1 MTAAQSVAY
10 PIMDLLHPDDTM
22 DLASSPHIPAND
34 FDLTYELDTMR
45 DASAEP
51 TQEAMIEDPINPNQH
66 STADIQLVDED
77 FLDDD
82 EMVDEDTVVQNAD
95 ANHEDF
101 TMESRSQAL
110 PGAEHED
117 EDILYDEDEPVQE
130 DNNQTEDT
138 RDVEIVDDE
147 DLFPEDEELPEHSL
161 EDTSRISQALHI
173 NYDGERVYEEQTTN
187 IITQDSEDVGATQGP
202 LFSGDSANNISDDG
216 PNDPTHLEDDE
227 TIPKLDHGP
236 PTDTVAA
243 SKMTSKEPPL
253 GPLETANNH
262 QTSNL
267 LDQAKLDSARPSVP
281 DEPEGAT
288 VVEAAQFSTRDV
300 EYAKSADG
308 ESATHRTEVED
319 ADEADHQL
327 HTVPL
332 HTVKVNYQDTEIC
345 LFPPNEGDD
354 SETFFLAD
362 VDLAYQSL
370 DKLLTACHDVLI
382 GTIGD
387 DDELVLDIPSLGLH
401 ICQV

>member
-34 FDLTYELDTMR
+34 LDLPYELDTMR

-51 TQEAMIEDPINPNQH
+51 TQEAMIEDPINPNQR

-77 FLDDD
+77 LLDDD
-82 EMVDEDTVVQNAD
+82 EMVDEDAVVQNAD

-101 TMESRSQAL
+101 TVESRSQIL
-110 PGAEHED
+110 PGTEHED
-117 EDILYDEDEPVQE
+117 EDILYDEDEPVRE
-130 DNNQTEDT
+130 DNNQAEDT
-138 RDVEIVDDE
+138 RDLEIVDDE

-161 EDTSRISQALHI
+161 EDTSRISQALHS
-173 NYDGERVYEEQTTN
+173 NYDEERIYEEQTTN
-187 IITQDSEDVGATQGP
+187 IITQGSEDVGATQGP
-202 LFSGDSANNISDDG
+202 LFSGGFANNINDDS

-227 TIPKLDHGP
+227 TIPKLDHDP
-236 PTDTVAA
+236 PTDTAAA
-243 SKMTSKEPPL
+243 SKMTSKEFPL
-253 GPLETANNH
+253 GPLETADNH
-262 QTSNL
+262 QTSSL
-267 LDQAKLDSARPSVP
+267 LDQAKLDSASPSVP
-281 DEPEGAT
+281 DDPEGAT
-288 VVEAAQFSTRDV
+288 VVEAAQFSTREV

-308 ESATHRTEVED
+308 ESATHRTEVGD
-319 ADEADHQL
+319 ADEADHLL
-327 HTVPL
+327 HTAPL

-382 GTIGD
+382 GTIGN